1 MTQTVL
7 LGDLVEVVRG
17 ISYRS
22 ADYAKQGEGLPF
34 VNLKCVGRGGGFR
47 QDGIKYYKGDFR
59 PEQNVQ
65 PGDILIANTDLTQ
78 NREVIGSPIIM
89 PDIGDEACFSLD
101 LSKLVVKDDNKV
113 DQQYLYYFLK
123 SPAARSYML
132 ASSNG
137 STVMHLSV
145 KSIPKMSLDLPDIAT
160 QKKIADILGSLDEKI
175 ELNCQMSHRLE
186 QMGQALF
193 RHHFI
198 DNPEAEKW
206 EVIKLGDK
214 VTPRRG
220 KSLQSRDMRQ
230 GAIPVVS
237 GGLNPAGTHDESNTT
252 APVVTVSASGANAG
266 YTALWGEN
274 VWSADSSFIDSTIT
288 PNVYFYYIFMSLNQ
302 KRLYEMQ
309 TGSGQPHIYPKHIE
323 LLEMPNAPNELILE
337 FNNEVAPYFE
347 KLEENKKQ
355 TQTLTTLRDTLLPK
369 LISGEIEV

>member
-7 LGDLVEVVRG
+7 LGDVCEYITEKVLVEKIDLVDYVSTENLLPDKNGLVVAEKLPQAGKVTEFRLG
-17 ISYRS
+17 DVLVSNIRPYFKKIWY
-22 ADYAKQGEGLPF
+22 AD
-34 VNLKCVGRGGGFR
+34 RGGGASN
-47 QDGIKYYKGDFR
+47 DVLVFR
-59 PEQNVQ
+59 PKRD
-65 PGDILIANTDLTQ
+65 DILN
-78 NREVIGSPIIM
+78 N
-89 PDIGDEACFSLD
+89 
-101 LSKLVVKDDNKV
+101 
-113 DQQYLYYFLK
+113 YLYYILK
-123 SPAARSYML
+123 NDKFFNFST
-132 ASSNG
+132 ASSGG
-137 STVMHLSV
+137 SKMPRGDKVQLMKYPLILPSLS
-145 KSIPKMSLDLPDIAT
+145 A
-160 QKKIADILGSLDEKI
+160 QKKVADILGSLDEKI
-175 ELNCQMSHRLE
+175 EMNRRMNETLE

-193 RHHFI
+193 RHYFI
-198 DNPEAEKW
+198 DNPEAEEW